1 MRFESFNVF
10 EGLDSITI
18 PIPETF
24 SDCVL
29 LAQSDYFRYTGKCN
43 PTLLKMLWYSVVNY
57 NFAFCLWFR
66 LAKVK
71 TILFPF
77 LRWKLERTCRHHGLS
92 FSRNV
97 KCGYGLHIV
106 HAIGIIVNATTVIGN
121 NVTMHQHTNIG
132 SDKDCAAIIG
142 DNVYMGPQVCLVEN
156 VRIGSNAVIG
166 AGSVVVKDV
175 ESGCVAV
182 GNPAH
187 AVKQNTT
194 SFMGHHPYPMTQS

>member
-24 SDCVL
+24 RDCVL
-29 LAQSDYFRYTGKCN
+29 LARSDYFRYTGKCN

-71 TILFPF
+71 SFYFAVARLM
-77 LRWKLERTCRHHGLS
+77 LECTCRHHGLS

-121 NVTMHQHTNIG
+121 NFQARLACIRLCIPDCHQ
-132 SDKDCAAIIG
+132 DWR
-142 DNVYMGPQVCLVEN
+142 L
-156 VRIGSNAVIG
+156 
-166 AGSVVVKDV
+166 AGSKCYCLPRCDYRRACSNWCRVCRCKR
-175 ESGCVAV
+175 
-182 GNPAH
+182 
-187 AVKQNTT
+187 
-194 SFMGHHPYPMTQS
+194 Y